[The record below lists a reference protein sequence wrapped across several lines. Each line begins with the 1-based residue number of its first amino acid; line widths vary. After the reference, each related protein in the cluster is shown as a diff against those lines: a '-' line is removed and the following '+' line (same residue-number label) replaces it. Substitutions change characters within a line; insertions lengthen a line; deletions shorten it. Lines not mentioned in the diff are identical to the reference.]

1 MYYTTDYTTEQ
12 HAEHSLTIRVAQ
24 PADARSLRRLAERDS
39 ASVPAGELLV
49 GIVDDQMRAAVSIAG
64 GERISDPFH
73 PTLELVGLLSERA
86 GQLRGKRRGGLRS
99 RLGRRLGS
107 RRPRASISP
116 QPAGT
121 LRAFD

>member
-1 MYYTTDYTTEQ
+1 MYYTTGQYREG
-12 HAEHSLTIRVAQ
+12 SITIRLAH
-24 PADARSLRRLAERDS
+24 ADDTPPLRRLAERDS

-49 GIVDDQMRAAVSIAG
+49 GIVDGQMRAAVSISG
-64 GERISDPFH
+64 GSSISDPFH

-86 GQLRGKRRGGLRS
+86 AQLRGERRRGLRS
-99 RLGRRLGS
+99 RLGRRLGA
-107 RRPRASISP
+107 RRPRSISP